1 MYIKN
6 KVFLLEFCLVPALMA
21 IIGALFFLP
30 SWYYSLF
37 KVVMVCDAV
46 ISFLIFLDLN
56 QTKANLLLSKYLC
69 SLVIISFISFLGIVS
84 QFFVSGGFPKVLWV
98 FLDFIY
104 LGAKC
109 LQFFELIK

>member
-6 KVFLLEFCLVPALMA
+6 NVFLLSFCLIPALMS

-46 ISFLIFLDLN
+46 ISFLIFLGLN
-56 QTKANLLLSKYLC
+56 QTKDNLLVSKYLC
-69 SLVIISFISFLGIVS
+69 SLVIISFIAFLGIVS
-84 QFFVSGGFPKVLWV
+84 QFFVFGGFPKVLWV

-104 LGAKC
+104 VGAKY